1 MEESKVEMAICIIQ
15 NMIAKEIKQNKERN
29 YEKFKEK
36 IKKLRDEQHQIY
48 LGNEEI
54 INKVLTEYAE
64 KIKQ

>member
-15 NMIAKEIKQNKERN
+15 NMIAKEIKQNKEHN
-29 YEKFKEK
+29 YEKLKER

-64 KIKQ
+64 KIRQ